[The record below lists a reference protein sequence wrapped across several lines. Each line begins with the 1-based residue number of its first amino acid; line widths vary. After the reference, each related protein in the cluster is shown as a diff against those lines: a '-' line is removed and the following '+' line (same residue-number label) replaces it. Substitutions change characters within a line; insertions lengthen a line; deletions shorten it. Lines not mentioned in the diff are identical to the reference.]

1 MTSLE
6 RLNARLTGKPV
17 DKIPNMNIV
26 MAIAAR
32 EAGASYREFV
42 TDYRKLVAG
51 SLACAEKYGLDS
63 VGVISDPMRETA
75 AFGAK
80 IIFPENAVPYAE
92 EPLVGEDFDLSVLQ
106 RFDPASSERTLDRLK
121 GCELLRQKAGNDYPV
136 IGWVEGCVAEA
147 ADLRGLNELMMDLAT
162 GEDYLEDFFPI
173 IHEQQKR
180 FALAQLQAGADFIG
194 VGNAA
199 ASLIGP
205 DLYRQY
211 GLPWDKAIVD
221 YVHKNGGRVKLH
233 ICGNI
238 NPLLEIL
245 MEAAP
250 DILDI
255 DWMVDFR
262 RAAEIFK
269 DTATAISGN
278 MDPVEVMMRG
288 SPQKVEEAVRRCIEA
303 GTYTTL
309 IAAGCEIPAAAPDEN
324 LLTMDMILYRN

>member
-6 RLNARLTGKPV
+6 RLNARLAGKPV

-42 TDYRKLVAG
+42 SDYRKLAEG

-63 VGVISDPMRETA
+63 VGVISDPMRETS

-80 IIFPENAVPYAE
+80 VIFPENAVPYAE
-92 EPLVGEDFDLSVLQ
+92 KPLVGEDFDLSVLQ
-106 RFDPASSERTLDRLK
+106 RFDPAASERTLDRLK
-121 GCELLRQKAGNDYPV
+121 ACELLREKAGKDYPV

-147 ADLRGLNELMMDLAT
+147 ADLRGLNELLLDLAS

-180 FALAQLQAGADFIG
+180 FALAQLKAGADFIG

-205 DLYRQY
+205 RLYRQY

-221 YVHKNGGRVKLH
+221 YVHENGGRVKLH

-245 MEAAP
+245 LEVAP
-250 DILDI
+250 DILDT
-255 DWMVDFR
+255 DWMVDFS
-262 RAAEIFK
+262 RAVEIFK
-269 DTATAISGN
+269 CTPTAICGN
-278 MDPVEVMMRG
+278 MDPVEIMMRS
-288 SPQKVEEAVRRCIEA
+288 SPEAVEEAVRECIKA
-303 GTYTTL
+303 GTSNTL

-324 LLTMDMILYRN
+324 LLAMDRVLYMV